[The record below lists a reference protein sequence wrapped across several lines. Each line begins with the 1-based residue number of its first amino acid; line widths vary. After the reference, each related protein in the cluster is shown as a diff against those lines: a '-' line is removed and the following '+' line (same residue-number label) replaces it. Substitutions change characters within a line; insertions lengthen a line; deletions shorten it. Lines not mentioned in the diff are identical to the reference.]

1 MPGRHNVLNA
11 TAAIAVACDE
21 GLDDEAIRCGL
32 AGFGGVGRR
41 FTQLGMLDFPG
52 GAAQLVDDYGHHPT
66 EVRAT
71 LESTQQAWPEQR
83 VVMVYQPHRYSRT
96 RDLYEDFVS
105 VLSKCDQLV
114 LLEVY
119 AAGEAPI
126 AGADSRSLARSIRQ
140 RGQVEPIFAENI
152 DAVPG
157 LLADIV
163 RDGDIVITQ
172 GAGSIGR
179 LAQALN
185 TRFGKGGSS

>member
-1 MPGRHNVLNA
+1 MARISLYLTLGLIGGGLLVN
-11 TAAIAVACDE
+11 AIARD
-21 GLDDEAIRCGL
+21 
-32 AGFGGVGRR
+32 
-41 FTQLGMLDFPG
+41 PG
-52 GAAQLVDDYGHHPT
+52 YL
-66 EVRAT
+66 
-71 LESTQQAWPEQR
+71 LLAWPEQR

-119 AAGEAPI
+119 PAGEAPI

-152 DAVPG
+152 SDVSA

-163 RDGDIVITQ
+163 REGDIVITQ

-179 LAQALN
+179 LAQELS
-185 TRFGKGGSS
+185 TRFGEGEPS